1 MSKNKNTGLL
11 IALGAVLGAAA
22 AGISYYLKYKSYND
36 KIENE
41 DFHDYE
47 EDDTEESDFN
57 EPLSFNES
65 NRTYITIDGG
75 KGKSED
81 AAETANDSAVTN
93 HAEIANDTELTGD
106 AEFVNDAETNTNDE
120 TAEEAASANDAETAN
135 IIATANDAETAN
147 NAETSAKHAAPTP
160 SAATVEEDTEGVN

>member
-11 IALGAVLGAAA
+11 IALGAVIGAAA

-47 EDDTEESDFN
+47 EEEAEDPSFD

-75 KGKSED
+75 KGKSE
-81 AAETANDSAVTN
+81 ETADKP
-93 HAEIANDTELTGD
+93 ELSD
-106 AEFVNDAETNTNDE
+106 
-120 TAEEAASANDAETAN
+120 DAETADDTADPKQEDDAAN
-135 IIATANDAETAN
+135 DEKNDDTVNNTEDTNDSEAATVADTANDADITEN
-147 NAETSAKHAAPTP
+147 DSAPAS